1 MSRRSIQLTLASASA
16 AVLLAG
22 CATTGSVSHQSFV
35 PTGDPLVDGRAAI
48 EAGPEK
54 DRVLWQYRTGL
65 TLMRRGEFGE
75 AERLFDDALLR
86 VGGVLQGDKSAKK
99 ARGYFNEEAKKTF
112 LGEPYERVMA
122 YFYRGILY
130 WMDGEPDNARAC
142 FRNAQI
148 QDSDTETQEFS
159 NDWVLMDYL
168 DGFVT
173 AKYFGGDGV
182 DALKRADESFKA
194 GELPPYTKSANTM
207 VFLEFGQGPMKY
219 STGQYGEQLRFRAG
233 QSPVKGAWIKV
244 ANKAVRIAPYDDV
257 NFQATTRGGRV
268 MDHILANK
276 AVFKSATDTFGDAA
290 IIGGAV
296 VASGG
301 GHHRRRGEV
310 SDAQIAGLGILA
322 AGIISKVVAAAT
334 TPDADIR
341 TWQNLPGYISFVAL
355 DLPPGP
361 HTATVEFT
369 DAAGNVM
376 PSLTKTINFTVGT
389 ANDAVLFASDHNT

>member
-1 MSRRSIQLTLASASA
+1 MPRRTLQLTLASAAA
-16 AVLLAG
+16 AVLLTG
-22 CATTGSVSHQSFV
+22 CASTGSSRHSFV
-35 PTGDPLVDGRAAI
+35 RTGDPIVDGRAAI

-65 TLMRRGEFGE
+65 TLMRRADFAE
-75 AERLFDDALLR
+75 AERMFDDALLR
-86 VGGVLQGDKSAKK
+86 VGGILQGDDKSARKS
-99 ARGYFNEEAKKTF
+99 RSYFNEEAKKTF

-148 QDSDTETQEFS
+148 QDSDTETKEYS

-168 DGFVT
+168 DGYVT
-173 AKYFGGDGV
+173 AKYFGGDGA
-182 DALKRADESFKA
+182 DAFKRADESFKLGQLA
-194 GELPPYTKSANTM
+194 PYSKSANTM
-207 VFLEFGQGPMKY
+207 VFLEFGKGPSKY
-219 STGQYGEQLRFRAG
+219 ATGQYGEQLRIRPG
-233 QSPVKGAWIKV
+233 ISTVHGAWIKV
-244 ANKAVRIAPYDDV
+244 ANKAIRIAPYDDV

-276 AVFKSATDTFGDAA
+276 AVFKSTTDTFGDAA

-296 VASGG
+296 VASQSR
-301 GHHRRRGEV
+301 HS

-322 AGIISKVVAAAT
+322 AGVISKVVAAAT
-334 TPDADIR
+334 SPDADTR
-341 TWQNLPGYISFVAL
+341 TWDNLPGYISFAAL

-361 HTATVEFT
+361 HTATIEFT
-369 DAAGNVM
+369 DAAGNTL
-376 PSLTKTINFTVGT
+376 PNLTKTINFTVAAG
-389 ANDAVLFASDHNT
+389 NDAVLFASDRNS

>member
-1 MSRRSIQLTLASASA
+1 MSRCIHRQIIACAGAVALILT
-16 AVLLAG
+16 G
-22 CATTGSVSHQSFV
+22 CATTKPTRQSFV
-35 PTGDPLVDGRAAI
+35 PTGDPVTDGRNAI
-48 EAGPEK
+48 ENAPEK

-65 TLMRRGEFGE
+65 ALMRRGDFAE
-75 AERLFDDALLR
+75 AERMLDGALLR
-86 VGGVLQGDKSAKK
+86 VGGILNADKSARQ

-122 YFYRGILY
+122 YFYRGVLY

-142 FRNAQI
+142 FRNGQI
-148 QDSDTETQEFS
+148 QDSDTESKEYS

-173 AKYFGGDGV
+173 AKYFGGDGA
-182 DALKRADESFKA
+182 DAFKRASKSYQP
-194 GELPPYTKSANTM
+194 GQLIPYAKSPNTM
-207 VFLEFGQGPMKY
+207 VFLEFGQGPSKY
-219 STGQYGEQLRFRAG
+219 STGEYREQLRFRPG
-233 QSPVKGAWIKV
+233 QSPVKGAWVKV

-276 AVFKSATDTFGDAA
+276 AVFKSTTDTIGNAA

-296 VASGG
+296 VATQS
-301 GHHRRRGEV
+301 HN
-310 SDAQIAGLGILA
+310 SDAQLVGLGVVA

-334 TPDADIR
+334 TPAADTR
-341 TWQNLPGYISFVAL
+341 SWDTLPGYISFVAL
-355 DLPPGP
+355 DLPPGS

-369 DAAGNVM
+369 DAAGNVLT
-376 PSLTKTINFTVGT
+376 SLSKTLNFTVT
-389 ANDAVLFASDHNT
+389 AGSDAVLFASDHNT